1 MLLFRLRLEGGVSR
15 DGNEMELA
23 GALLCLGAGGV
34 VCALLA
40 AVVFAVL

>member
-1 MLLFRLRLEGGVSR
+1 MSR

-23 GALLCLGAGGV
+23 GTILCLGAGGV
-34 VCALLA
+34 VCALFA